1 MENRIDARFAQ
12 LRANG
17 QVGFVAYITGGDPNL
32 ARTEEIAVALAEAGT
47 DFLEIGV
54 PFSDPLADG
63 IANQL
68 GAQRALQAGTTLPK
82 LLYTVANIRSAI
94 ALPIVLYSY
103 LNPVLQYGLD
113 RFEEDAAAVGVDG
126 LLLLDLPPDEP
137 MYERSSQHLH
147 RIRLIAP
154 TTSPERMGKIAADAS
169 GFIYYVCREGV
180 TGERAELAASIPEQV
195 ASIREHTDLPIA
207 VGFGISTAEQAA
219 TVAQSA
225 DAVVVGSAIVRR
237 VGEYGRDADL
247 GFKIRRFVEPLAVA
261 VHDTSKL
268 AKNSG

>member
-1 MENRIDARFAQ
+1 MENRIDGRFAQ

-32 ARTEEIAVALAEAGT
+32 ARTEEVAAGLAEAGI

-68 GAQRALQAGTTLPK
+68 GAQRALQSGTTLPK
-82 LLYTVANIRSAI
+82 LLYTVANIRAAM

-103 LNPVLQYGLD
+103 LNPILQYGLD
-113 RFEEDAAAVGVDG
+113 RFEEDAATVGVDG

-137 MYERSSQHLH
+137 MYECSSQHLH
-147 RIRLIAP
+147 RIRLVAP
-154 TTSPERMGKIAADAS
+154 TTSPDRIGKIAADAS

-180 TGERAELAASIPEQV
+180 TGEQTELAASIPEQV
-195 ASIREHTDLPIA
+195 ARIREHTKLPIA

-237 VGEYGRDADL
+237 IGEYGRDADL
-247 GFKIRRFVEPLAVA
+247 GLKIRQFVQPLAAA
-261 VHDTSKL
+261 VHETSKL
-268 AKNSG
+268 AKA